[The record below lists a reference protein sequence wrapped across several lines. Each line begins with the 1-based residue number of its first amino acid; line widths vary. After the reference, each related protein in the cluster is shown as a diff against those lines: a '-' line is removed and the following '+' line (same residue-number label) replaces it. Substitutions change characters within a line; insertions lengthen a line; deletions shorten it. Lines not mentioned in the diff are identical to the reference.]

1 MLMQRILF
9 TSFDQVGEQG
19 AAVQHRFPE
28 AVIQDRENGCNPNQ
42 PFAALEPDVSV
53 ADFTD
58 FRCKC
63 VNVWFNDNA
72 AAFPRSSSKS
82 ELQMAADD

>member
-53 ADFTD
+53 AD
-58 FRCKC
+58 K
-63 VNVWFNDNA
+63 
-72 AAFPRSSSKS
+72 
-82 ELQMAADD
+82 M